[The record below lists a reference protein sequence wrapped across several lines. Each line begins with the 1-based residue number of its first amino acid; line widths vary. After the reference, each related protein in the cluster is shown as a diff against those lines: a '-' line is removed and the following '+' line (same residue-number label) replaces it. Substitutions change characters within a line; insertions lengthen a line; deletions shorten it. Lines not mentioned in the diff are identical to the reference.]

1 MDNLTFVLVIGL
13 IGMGIIN
20 AASLIWAGYLDRKL
34 RGKPTPKHYDVH
46 VEGTKVFP
54 EVDRQAVEAKA
65 EALLVDAVE
74 KAAGKLQ
81 VSLDKSA
88 ADIASHIE
96 ASTTQELEKYHA
108 NLEQLSNRSVAS
120 FDALQAELAKRR
132 VELFKQLDEE
142 VTVEREKRME
152 TFNAKF
158 NDVVTSYITESL
170 GSQVD
175 LGAEAPYIFEVLNTH
190 KDDIKRDILS

>member
-1 MDNLTFVLVIGL
+1 MDNLTFVLVVGL
-13 IGMGIIN
+13 IGLAIVN
-20 AASLIWAGYLDRKL
+20 AASLLWAGYLDRKL

-65 EALLVDAVE
+65 EALLVQAVD

-88 ADIASHIE
+88 ETIANQLE
-96 ASTTQELEKYHA
+96 TSTTRELEKYHA
-108 NLEQLSNRSVAS
+108 NLEQLNSKSVAV
-120 FDALQAELAKRR
+120 FDALQAEVAQRR
-132 VELFKQLDEE
+132 AELFKQLDEE
-142 VTVEREKRME
+142 MKLEREKRVE
-152 TFNAKF
+152 LFNAKF
-158 NDVVTSYITESL
+158 NDIVTSYITESL

-175 LGAEAPYIFEVLNTH
+175 LGAEAPYVFEVLNTH

>member
-1 MDNLTFVLVIGL
+1 MDTLTLVLVIGL

-65 EALLVDAVE
+65 EALLVEAVE
-74 KAAGKLQ
+74 RAAVKLQ
-81 VSLDKSA
+81 ASLDTSA
-88 ADIASHIE
+88 TEIAQHIE
-96 ASTTQELEKYHA
+96 TATTQELEKYHA
-108 NLEQLSNRSVAS
+108 NLEQLSSKSVAS
-120 FDALQAELAKRR
+120 FDALQAELAERR
-132 VELFKQLDEE
+132 RELFKQLDEE
-142 VTVEREKRME
+142 VSAEREKRLQA
-152 TFNAKF
+152 FNAKF
-158 NDVVTSYITESL
+158 NDIVTSYITESL

-190 KDDIKRDILS
+190 KDDIKRDVLS

>member
-1 MDNLTFVLVIGL
+1 MDTLTFVLVIGL
-13 IGMGIIN
+13 IGMGVIN

-65 EALLVDAVE
+65 EALLVEAVE

-88 ADIASHIE
+88 ADIANHIE
-96 ASTTQELEKYHA
+96 TSTTQELEKYHA
-108 NLEQLSNRSVAS
+108 NLEQLSSRSVAS
-120 FDALQAELAKRR
+120 FDALQAELAKHRT
-132 VELFKQLDEE
+132 ELFKQLDEE
-142 VTVEREKRME
+142 VTAEREKRME
-152 TFNAKF
+152 IFNAKF
-158 NDVVTSYITESL
+158 NDIVTSYITESL

-175 LGAEAPYIFEVLNTH
+175 LGAEAPYVFEVLNTH